1 MKIVAESLL
10 PTIKIFV
17 DGASSGNPGPAGIGI
32 VIYKNDKKLLEKS
45 ISIGKTTNNEA
56 EYTALLVGLKN
67 AITMQAYSVNVFSD
81 SELVVKQIKGIY
93 KVKNNRL
100 QKLNKQ
106 VRKIIK
112 EIPDFRIIHIPREK
126 NKEADKLA
134 KNAIKHA
141 TP

>member
-1 MKIVAESLL
+1 ML